1 MARGGGGESKQG
13 LIITLIFF
21 ILATIIL
28 GVTTYL
34 GFDGQTELKKQ
45 ATQAVEDKKK
55 WENNSDWHEFEA
67 KVYRA
72 YLGNM
77 LPKDADRLGQ
87 LREKFDGNSLKSD
100 DAAKEDVTKDIRE
113 KLDKGEGLG
122 WNAAEKKPKE
132 TMGGLVTILRKRV
145 AELEKNWDAEKA

>member
-1 MARGGGGESKQG
+1 
-13 LIITLIFF
+13 
-21 ILATIIL
+21 
-28 GVTTYL
+28 
-34 GFDGQTELKKQ
+34 KQ

-145 AELEKNWDAEKA
+145 AELEKNWDAEKANVKKATDDLAAAQDDLKKFRGEWEKKVKAAEAKVLAE